1 MFRRKFLKSSLF
13 LSSIGFFGV
22 APVFGKNSENSW
34 EDTYDVIVV
43 GSGFAGLAA
52 AIEARKNKC
61 SVLLIEKMDSYGG
74 NSALCAG
81 DMAVPNSPVQK
92 ACGIVGDSPQVM
104 LIDLIRA
111 GGKIDLEH
119 AEAVCQNALPTWQ
132 WTIDELGVDWVTNAI
147 QNDLGQS
154 FPRGIMLKGR
164 SGAQIVQAEIDSA
177 ERLKVEMHS
186 SVRLEKIL
194 LDNHGRVCGI
204 EAREGYLFPEE
215 DSGKI
220 VRLKSNKGVVLATGG
235 FSADINFRSSWDPRL
250 TSKFPTSNHPGATA
264 EALKAAMGI
273 GAETVDLKEIQVMS
287 WNSSEEIFLGQS
299 WAFIEYVTLPF
310 GIWLSTGTGKAIC
323 YPNASHKERTEAL
336 LELTGKG
343 EEAVAIVSKKHCVL
357 SGFDQKEISSL
368 IKQGVIHCYSSLRE
382 MAVDLDIPV
391 QTLTNTVKE
400 RFKNK
405 EVTTDNWYVI
415 FLAPKV
421 HHCMGGLSIN
431 GLAKVRSSHGSFIQN
446 FYAAG
451 EVCGGL
457 FGKAR
462 LPSHSCTDA
471 LVMGKIAGKSA
482 SLKL

>member
-1 MFRRKFLKSSLF
+1 MKNSLF
-13 LSSIGFFGV
+13 MGASGFFGV
-22 APVFGKNSENSW
+22 TQIFGKNPENLW
-34 EDTYDVIVV
+34 EDSYDVIVV

-52 AIEARKNKC
+52 SIEARKNKC

-92 ACGIVGDSPQVM
+92 ACGIIGDSPQVM
-104 LIDLIRA
+104 LNDLIRA
-111 GGKIDLEH
+111 GGEIDLEH
-119 AEAVCQNALPTWQ
+119 AEAVCQNALSTWQ

-186 SVRLEKIL
+186 STRLEKIL
-194 LDNHGRVCGI
+194 LDNYGSVCGI
-204 EAREGYLFPEE
+204 EVREGYIFPVE

-220 VRLKSNKGVVLATGG
+220 VRLKANKGVILATGG
-235 FSADINFRSSWDPRL
+235 FSADIEFRSFCDPRL
-250 TSKFPTSNHPGATA
+250 TSKLPTSNHPGATA
-264 EALKAAMGI
+264 EALKAAMKI
-273 GAETVDLKEIQVMS
+273 GAKTVDLNEIQVMS

-310 GIWLSTGTGKAIC
+310 GIWLSTETGKAIC
-323 YPNASHKERTEAL
+323 LSNASHKERTEAL

-343 EEAVAIVSKKHCVL
+343 EEAVAIVSRRHCVL

-368 IKQGVIHCYSSLRE
+368 IKQGIIHHYSSLGE
-382 MAVDLDIPV
+382 MALDLDIPA
-391 QTLTNTVKE
+391 QTLNNTV
-400 RFKNK
+400 RARSNNK
-405 EVTTDNWYVI
+405 DVVNDDWYVI

-431 GLAKVRSSHGSFIQN
+431 GLAKVRSSHGGFIQN